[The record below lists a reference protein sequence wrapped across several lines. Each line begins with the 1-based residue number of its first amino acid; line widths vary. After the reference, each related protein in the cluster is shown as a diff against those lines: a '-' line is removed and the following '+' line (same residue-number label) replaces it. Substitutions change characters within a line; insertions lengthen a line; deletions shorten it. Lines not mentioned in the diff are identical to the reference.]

1 MSPALTIG
9 LSFSVTGI
17 FSDSPAFTI
26 AVAVFSICNSGL
38 KIPMSAVIAGIAI
51 VVHDSFKSSET
62 LIVLP
67 SYSIVPVVVSPV
79 EGLVPGLV
87 VVPGVVDVVFPGVI
101 GSTGVIIPV
110 VLSPATL
117 LPFSLGLTVF
127 WS

>member
-1 MSPALTIG
+1 
-9 LSFSVTGI
+9 
-17 FSDSPAFTI
+17 
-26 AVAVFSICNSGL
+26 
-38 KIPMSAVIAGIAI
+38 MSAVIAGIAI

-87 VVPGVVDVVFPGVI
+87 VVPGVVDVVFSGVI